1 MMEYIFIVFGG
12 MNMEQKKKMSIS
24 VKTIIGL
31 ALGVIAGLL
40 LQNHQ
45 EFAISYIEP
54 FGTLFLN
61 CIKMIVVPL
70 VLASIVTG
78 TCGIG
83 DAKKMGK
90 IGGKTILYFLCT
102 TAFAASIGIIIANV
116 FRVGKGFELVAAEAP
131 EVSTEGVGL
140 ISMLLNIVPSNPIAA
155 LVEGNMLQIIF
166 FAVVLGGGIIVAG
179 EKGAPL
185 AKAFDSLAEVMYKV
199 TGIIM
204 SFTPIAVFALIT
216 PVVAQNGPKVL
227 LPLISVVLAV
237 YGGCILHIAVVYLST
252 VRGFAKVSP
261 RQFLKETMEAIVF
274 AFTTAS
280 SSATLPYSMDAAKRL
295 GVPQSVR
302 SFVLPLGSTINMDGT
317 AIYQGICALF
327 IANVYGIHLTLTQQ
341 ISIVLTCTFAS
352 IGAAGIPGSA
362 MVMLSM
368 VLQSVGLPLAGISL
382 VAGIDR
388 ITDMAPTATNITGDI
403 ACSVVVAA
411 TEKCLDPEATKAEE
425 VL

>member
-1 MMEYIFIVFGG
+1 MK
-12 MNMEQKKKMSIS
+12 QKKKLSIS
-24 VKTIIGL
+24 VQTIIGL
-31 ALGVIAGLL
+31 ALGVLAGLL

-45 EFAISYIEP
+45 DFAKSYIEP

-83 DAKKMGK
+83 DAKKVGK
-90 IGGKTILYFLCT
+90 IGGKTIVYFMCT
-102 TAFAASIGIIIANV
+102 TAFAASIGLLAANV
-116 FRVGKGFELVAAEAP
+116 LRIGKGFELAASEVP
-131 EVSTEGVGL
+131 EISTEGVGL
-140 ISMLLNIVPSNPIAA
+140 ISMLLNIVPANPVVA

-166 FAVVLGGGIIVAG
+166 FAVVLGGGIVVAG

-185 AKAFDSLAEVMYKV
+185 ARAFNSLAEVMYKI
-199 TGIIM
+199 TGAIM
-204 SFTPIAVFALIT
+204 NFTPVAVFALIT
-216 PVVAQNGPKVL
+216 PVVSQNGPKVL
-227 LPLISVVLAV
+227 LPLISVIIAV
-237 YGGCILHIAVVYLST
+237 YGACILHAVIIYGSS
-252 VRGFAKVSP
+252 VRAFAKIGPVK
-261 RQFLKETMEAIVF
+261 FFKESMEPIIF
-274 AFTTAS
+274 AFTSAS
-280 SSATLPYSMDAAKRL
+280 SSATLPFSMDASKRL
-295 GVPQSVR
+295 GVPQSIR
-302 SFVLPLGSTINMDGT
+302 SFVIPLGSTINMDGT

-327 IANVYGIHLTLTQQ
+327 IANVYGINLTLTQQ
-341 ISIVLTCTFAS
+341 ITIVLTCTFAS

-403 ACSVVVAA
+403 ACSVIVAA
-411 TEKCLDPEATKAEE
+411 TEKCLDPEAAKLET
-425 VL
+425 L

>member
-1 MMEYIFIVFGG
+1 MK
-12 MNMEQKKKMSIS
+12 QKKKLSLPI
-24 VKTIIGL
+24 KTIIGL
-31 ALGVIAGLL
+31 ALGVAAGLL
-40 LQNHQ
+40 LQNHTD
-45 EFAISYIEP
+45 FAKSYIEP

-83 DAKKMGK
+83 DAKKVGR
-90 IGGKTILYFLCT
+90 IGGKTILYFMCT
-102 TAFAASIGIIIANV
+102 TAFAASIGLIIGNV
-116 FRVGKGFELVAAEAP
+116 FQIGKGFEIVGAEAP
-131 EVSTEGVGL
+131 EISTEGVGL
-140 ISMLLNIVPSNPIAA
+140 INMLLNIVPANPVAA
-155 LVEGNMLQIIF
+155 LTEGNMLQIIF
-166 FAVVLGGGIIVAG
+166 FAVVLGGGIVVSG

-185 AKAFDSLAEVMYKV
+185 AKAFHSLAEVMYKI
-199 TGIIM
+199 TGAIM

-216 PVVAQNGPKVL
+216 PVVSENGPRVL
-227 LPLISVVLAV
+227 LPLISVILAV
-237 YGGCILHIAVVYLST
+237 YGACLFHAILVYATT
-252 VRGFAKVSP
+252 VRAFAKIGP
-261 RQFLKETMEAIVF
+261 IQFFREAMESIVF
-274 AFTTAS
+274 AFTSAS
-280 SSATLPYSMDAAKRL
+280 SSATLPFSMDASKRL
-295 GVPQSVR
+295 GVPQAVR

-327 IANVYGIHLTLTQQ
+327 IANVYGIDLTLTQQ
-341 ISIVLTCTFAS
+341 ITIVLTCTFAS

-411 TEKCLDPEATKAEE
+411 TEHQLGTEE
-425 VL
+425 I